1 VTDVP
6 PPPPPVPY
14 GGGASQPMSNPLVG
28 YFKRVVLEKYA
39 DFSGRARRAE
49 YWWFTLANFIAF
61 VILLIL
67 GAISNVFFV
76 LLVIYWIALI
86 VPSLAVTFRRLHDTD
101 KSGWFILF
109 GLVPFVGGLILL
121 IFMVLDSTRGTNQWG
136 TSEKY
141 PV

>member
-1 VTDVP
+1 TP
-6 PPPPPVPY
+6 ANY
-14 GGGASQPMSNPLVG
+14 GGPPQPMSNPLVG

-49 YWWFTLANFIAF
+49 YWWFTLAN
-61 VILLIL
+61 VIVDVVLLIL
-67 GAISNVFFV
+67 AAASNVFFV

-86 VPSLAVTFRRLHDTD
+86 VPSIAVTFRRLHDTD

-109 GLVPFVGGLILL
+109 GFVPFVGGLILL
-121 IFMVLDSTRGTNQWG
+121 IFMVLDSTHGTNQWG

>member
-1 VTDVP
+1 LTDVP

-28 YFKRVVLEKYA
+28 YFKRVVFEKYA
-39 DFSGRARRAE
+39 DFTGRARRAE
-49 YWWFTLANFIAF
+49 YWWFTLANVIAF
-61 VILLIL
+61 IVLLIL
-67 GAISNVFFV
+67 GAISNVFFI
-76 LLVIYWIALI
+76 LFVIYWIALI
-86 VPSLAVTFRRLHDTD
+86 VPSIAVAIRRLHDTD
-101 KSGWFILF
+101 KAWYFILF

-121 IFMVLDSTRGTNQWG
+121 IFMVLDSTHGTNQWG

>member
-14 GGGASQPMSNPLVG
+14 GGASQPMSNPLVG
-28 YFKRVVLEKYA
+28 YFKRVVLERYA

-49 YWWFTLANFIAF
+49 YWWFTLSNAIVAI
-61 VILLIL
+61 VLLIL
-67 GAISNVFFV
+67 AAASKVFLV
-76 LLVIYWIALI
+76 LLVIYWLALI
-86 VPSLAVTFRRLHDTD
+86 VPSLAVAFRRLHDTD

-109 GLVPFVGGLILL
+109 GFVPFVGGLILL
-121 IFMVLDSTRGTNQWG
+121 IFMVLDSTHGTNQWG